1 MDACQGDSGG
11 PLMNGGVTGQERYT
25 LLGLVSFG
33 PRTCGVSNFPGVYTR
48 ISAYMDWIMDNMQI
62 WIKLSYKFLELPP
75 PLTKM
80 TVLYIFLYFIVP
92 VSQFFYRIKRKNQKK
107 LPLHNF
113 FIWISIFKIYKI
125 DTIWIVAKSK

>member
-48 ISAYMDWIMDNMQI
+48 ISSYMDWIMDNMQI
-62 WIKLSYKFLELPP
+62 WIKLIYKFIDLPP
-75 PLTKM
+75 PSTKM

-92 VSQFFYRIKRKNQKK
+92 VSQFIFRIKRNKTKKK
-107 LPLHNF
+107 LPLQF
-113 FIWISIFKIYKI
+113 LF
-125 DTIWIVAKSK
+125 

>member
-113 FIWISIFKIYKI
+113 FIWISFFKIYKI
-125 DTIWIVAKSK
+125 DTISRQI

>member
-48 ISAYMDWIMDNMQI
+48 ISAYMNWIMDNMQI
-62 WIKLSYKFLELPP
+62 WIKLIYKFLELPL

-80 TVLYIFLYFIVP
+80 TVLCIFLYFIVP
-92 VSQFFYRIKRKNQKK
+92 VSQFFLRIKRIKPTKN
-107 LPLHNF
+107 LPLQFLFKFHF
-113 FIWISIFKIYKI
+113 F
-125 DTIWIVAKSK
+125 